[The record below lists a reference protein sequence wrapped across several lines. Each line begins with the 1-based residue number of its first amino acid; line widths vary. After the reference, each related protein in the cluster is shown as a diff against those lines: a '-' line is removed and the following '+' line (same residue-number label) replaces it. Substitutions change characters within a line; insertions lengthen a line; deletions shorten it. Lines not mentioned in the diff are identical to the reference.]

1 LREFLEDIKSRG
13 ILIEIDKT
21 VSTAEIPALLKKLDG
36 KPVVFNSVRGS
47 PYRVVGNI
55 CSSRDLLALALNVK
69 REELTFQLVEAF
81 EKRIPPEIVK
91 SGRCQEVTE
100 KVDLNSLP
108 ILTHTAGD
116 GGPYVTSGVLIIRD
130 PEFGRNASIHRLMQ
144 LDDKRFAVRVV
155 EERDMDMYLKR
166 AGGEL
171 EVAICIGNHPSL
183 LLAAS
188 TSLDITVDELEI
200 ANSLRELRLV
210 KCSKV
215 DLEVPADCEIVLE
228 GRITNEL
235 VDEGP
240 FLDLTGTY
248 DMVRKQP
255 VIEINHFTHAKNPI
269 YQALLPGGL
278 EHKLLM
284 GLPREPAIYSEVNKV
299 CECKNV
305 LITPG
310 GCSWLHGIVQI
321 HKRSQEDGRK
331 AIEAA
336 FRAHRSMKHVVIV
349 DEDIDIY
356 DLNSVEYAIATR
368 FQASKDMV
376 LKRDKGSSLDP
387 SANQVTRETT
397 KVGID
402 ATIPFDKDRS
412 HFLPVKVI
420 GEDTIRVEDYVPQ

>member
-1 LREFLEDIKSRG
+1 
-13 ILIEIDKT
+13 
-21 VSTAEIPALLKKLDG
+21 
-36 KPVVFNSVRGS
+36 
-47 PYRVVGNI
+47 
-55 CSSRDLLALALNVK
+55 
-69 REELTFQLVEAF
+69 
-81 EKRIPPEIVK
+81 
-91 SGRCQEVTE
+91 
-100 KVDLNSLP
+100 
-108 ILTHTAGD
+108 
-116 GGPYVTSGVLIIRD
+116 
-130 PEFGRNASIHRLMQ
+130 MQ

-188 TSLDITVDELEI
+188 TSLDITIDELEI
-200 ANSLRELRLV
+200 ANSLRELQLV

-248 DMVRKQP
+248 DIVRKQP

-310 GCSWLHGIVQI
+310 GCSWLHGLVQI

-336 FRAHRSMKHVVIV
+336 FRAHKSMKHVVIV

>member
-1 LREFLEDIKSRG
+1 MREFLEDIKSRG
-13 ILIEIDKT
+13 TLIEIDKT

-412 HFLPVKVI
+412 HFLSVKVI

>member
-13 ILIEIDKT
+13 TLIEIDKT

-183 LLAAS
+183 LLAAC
-188 TSLDITVDELEI
+188 TSLDITIDELEI
-200 ANSLRELRLV
+200 ANSLRELQLV

-248 DMVRKQP
+248 DIVRKQP

-412 HFLPVKVI
+412 HFLSVKVI

>member
-1 LREFLEDIKSRG
+1 MREFLEDIKSRG

>member
-13 ILIEIDKT
+13 TLIEIDKT

-69 REELTFQLVEAF
+69 REELIFRLAEAF

-188 TSLDITVDELEI
+188 TSLDITIDELEI
-200 ANSLRELRLV
+200 ANSLRELQLV

-248 DMVRKQP
+248 DIVRKQP
-255 VIEINHFTHAKNPI
+255 VIEINHFTHARNPI

-336 FRAHRSMKHVVIV
+336 FRAHKSMKHVVIV

>member
-13 ILIEIDKT
+13 TLIEIDKT

-412 HFLPVKVI
+412 HFLSVKVI